1 MSVREKVLGAE
12 SRWLM
17 GRVMAGDF
25 LDSASKYLY
34 LFAPERDACTS
45 SPSSRSVN
53 GRIPSTRSTRHAGR
67 RNRSTAPA
75 GTSTSNDPGRTCSR

>member
-25 LDSASKYLY
+25 LEGVGKYLY
-34 LFAPERDACTS
+34 LVAPERDARTN
-45 SPSSRSVN
+45 SPSRRSVN

-75 GTSTSNDPGRTCSR
+75 GTLTSNDPGRTCSR